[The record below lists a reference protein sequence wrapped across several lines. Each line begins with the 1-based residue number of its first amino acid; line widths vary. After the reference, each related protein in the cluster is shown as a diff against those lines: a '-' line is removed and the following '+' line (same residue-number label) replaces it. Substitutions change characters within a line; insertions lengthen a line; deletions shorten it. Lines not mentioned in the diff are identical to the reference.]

1 MPFLN
6 YFPFSKIPVGI
17 QRTRCL
23 IILNCIFSKC
33 IEISYAPCSI
43 NNRRIGHIFLHCTAD
58 CWLLQVAA
66 DISPGHNEVS
76 QQIRTCLKCQ
86 ENLTLTH
93 LPHLRMQVLK
103 THTQDISLRN
113 MATKSWISPSWKH
126 GKSLENDD
134 SKKRI
139 IRNCMYTFFFQKA
152 QAPSK

>member
-6 YFPFSKIPVGI
+6 YFPSGKIPVGI
-17 QRTRCL
+17 QRTRCF
-23 IILNCIFSKC
+23 FSKC
-33 IEISYAPCSI
+33 IEISYAPCGI

-139 IRNCMYTFFFQKA
+139 IRNCILFLPES
-152 QAPSK
+152 PSPKPIT